1 MTTFIIG
8 DFYCKIKSKFTDIIL
23 SFFWKIR
30 LGKLGKGSCL
40 KRGVRIDGNPRRIT
54 IGSNFKV
61 WDRCFIG
68 IGKGKISIGN
78 DGLIGVNSYINA
90 SDGEV
95 RIGNHVAI
103 AAFCQIYSYSHHYR
117 QGELVTN
124 SFKVG
129 NVVIGDNVLIGSNVI
144 ILPGVTIH
152 EGAIIAAGAVVTSD
166 VPAHT
171 IAGGVPAKVLR
182 KREP

>member
-1 MTTFIIG
+1 MTKFIIG
-8 DFYCKIKSKFTDIIL
+8 DLYCRIKSKSTDIIL
-23 SFFWKIR
+23 TLYWKMR
-30 LGKLGKGSCL
+30 LGKLGKGSRV

-54 IGSNFKV
+54 IGSGFKI

-117 QGELVTN
+117 QGEPVT
-124 SFKVG
+124 STFKVG
-129 NVVIGDNVLIGSNVI
+129 DVVIEDNVLIGSNVI

-152 EGAIIAAGAVVTSD
+152 EGAIIAAGAVVTED
-166 VPAHT
+166 IPPFT
-171 IAGGVPAKVLR
+171 IAGGLPAKVIR
-182 KREP
+182 KREQ